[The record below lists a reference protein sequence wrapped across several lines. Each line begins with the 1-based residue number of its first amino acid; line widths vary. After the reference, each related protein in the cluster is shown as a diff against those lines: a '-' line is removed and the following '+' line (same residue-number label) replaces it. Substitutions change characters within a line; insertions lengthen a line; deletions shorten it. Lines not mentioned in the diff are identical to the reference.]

1 MAKLITDESGYPD
14 LINNFTTFH
23 EHYSEEELL
32 GTKGKW
38 KDDSD
43 YSNFRTL
50 EDLVENAT
58 PEDYEKTHVVSVFIP
73 HIFSSEES
81 KGGGDRPLW
90 SITNNSAKKTQLSCL
105 NREGKYRQEAAGV
118 MSGMLRPSPN
128 PKLPDHWVLSKYI
141 GNNRI
146 AKKLLANDARPSRV
160 LMQVQFHE
168 VGKTAQEYI
177 QIESELHSTDAG
189 DRSGQNEKQKFMSGF
204 RANREHEVFAFN
216 FLKKYEY
223 NYGTV
228 MQQEDIQGSENWLTL
243 KSLQGIKNGQGN
255 GHFKIY
261 GEENVGRALQ
271 TIKKLCEITG
281 ETVVGATPVEAI
293 ALMYHVYTENG
304 KKRAENSVPLFTYTE
319 LHDFFVKYFRHKNA
333 EGGLFS
339 SDKLMVNDL
348 SWSGGV
354 KDIAYICGKQFWPL
368 IVEYWMGI
376 KGKKIGFSID
386 CHANLRLVDLCK
398 DKNLKR
404 ELKGILA

>member
-1 MAKLITDESGYPD
+1 MAKLITDGSGYSD
-14 LINNFTTFH
+14 LINNFNIFH
-23 EHYSEEELL
+23 DHYSEEDLL
-32 GTKGKW
+32 DIKGKW
-38 KDDSD
+38 EDDSD
-43 YSNFRTL
+43 YSGYRTL

-58 PEDYEKTHVVSVFIP
+58 PEDYETSHVVSVWIP

-81 KGGGDRPLW
+81 LGGGDRPLW
-90 SITNNSAKKTQLSCL
+90 SITNSSAQRTQFSCL
-105 NREGKYRQEAAGV
+105 NREGKYRQSAAGV
-118 MSGMLRPSPN
+118 MSGMLRPHQ
-128 PKLPDHWVLSKYI
+128 KLLDHWVLSKFI
-141 GNNRI
+141 GNNRVV
-146 AKKLLANDARPSRV
+146 KKLLANAGRPSRV

-168 VGKTAQEYI
+168 VGKTAEEYI

-204 RANREHEVFAFN
+204 RANRHHEVYAFN
-216 FLKKYEY
+216 FLKKYGY

-228 MQQEDIQGSENWLTL
+228 MQQEGIEGSENWLTL

-255 GHFKIY
+255 GHFKTY

-281 ETVVGATPVEAI
+281 ETVIGATPVEAI
-293 ALMYHVYTENG
+293 ALMYHVYTKNG
-304 KKRAENSVPLFTYTE
+304 KRVENSAPLFSHME
-319 LHDFFVKYFRHKNA
+319 LDEFFVKYFKHKNM

-368 IVEYWMGI
+368 IVEHWKDIRDM
-376 KGKKIGFSID
+376 KIGFSIES
-386 CHANLRLVDLCK
+386 HANVRLVELCK
-398 DKNLKR
+398 DKNLKK
-404 ELKGILA
+404 ELKAVLA